1 MEKIIWKTEK
11 RKLADLKPFEGN
23 PRKATEKEVKDID
36 KSLERFNLADPLVI
50 NTTNTIIGGHLR
62 YNRLKAKGIKEVDV
76 RVPSRKLTGKE
87 AEELCLRLNKNTGS
101 FDFDLLANFE
111 EDLLKDVGWESEE
124 LDKIF
129 GLEQDEKE
137 DEVPELPKKAKSK
150 LGDLYQLGDHRLL
163 CGDATKKEDV
173 ERLMAGEKADMIFTD
188 PPYGINLDTNYTYKA
203 KGKRG
208 NIYNRI
214 VGDEKNFEPSF
225 IFNFF
230 DYVKEIFLFGGN
242 YYADKLGDL
251 VNCGWFVWD
260 KTLNINQD
268 TGFAGQ
274 FEIIWSK
281 QKHRQEIIRCEWF
294 RFFGLQKEDIK
305 KRVHPT
311 QKPVALGEWFIEK
324 FSKRGQNI
332 IDLFGGSGSSLIAAE
347 KLNRKCFMMEI
358 DPLYIDVIISR
369 WEKFTGR
376 KAKKIK

>member
-111 EDLLKDVGWESEE
+111 EDLLKKIGWESEE

-150 LGDLYQLGDHRLL
+150 LGDLYQLGNHRLL
-163 CGDATKKEDV
+163 CGNATKESDV
-173 ERLMAGEKADMIFTD
+173 HLLMDGKKADIVFTD
-188 PPYGINLDTNYTYKA
+188 PPYNISYQGI
-203 KGKRG
+203 KRKKD
-208 NIYNRI
+208 II
-214 VGDEKNFEPSF
+214 KN
-225 IFNFF
+225 
-230 DYVKEIFLFGGN
+230 
-242 YYADKLGDL
+242 DKLNREEYKKFL
-251 VNCGWFVWD
+251 LKSFQFIIEPAYICCNWQSYPLFWQALEKLNKKIKAVIVWD
-260 KTLNINQD
+260 KERRAQNLDKYAKRHEFIIYLGNLRGKTIRDDIYRLSREYSTL
-268 TGFAGQ
+268 
-274 FEIIWSK
+274 
-281 QKHRQEIIRCEWF
+281 
-294 RFFGLQKEDIK
+294 
-305 KRVHPT
+305 HPT
-311 QKPVALGEWFIEK
+311 CKPIELVKDFIADS
-324 FSKRGQNI
+324 SKRNNI
-332 IDLFGGSGSSLIAAE
+332 ILDFFGGSGSTLIAAE
-347 KLNRKCFMMEI
+347 KLDRRCFMLEI
-358 DPLYIDVIISR
+358 DPLYIDVIIER
-369 WEKFTGR
+369 YKNYAG
-376 KAKKIK
+376 KGVKKIDA